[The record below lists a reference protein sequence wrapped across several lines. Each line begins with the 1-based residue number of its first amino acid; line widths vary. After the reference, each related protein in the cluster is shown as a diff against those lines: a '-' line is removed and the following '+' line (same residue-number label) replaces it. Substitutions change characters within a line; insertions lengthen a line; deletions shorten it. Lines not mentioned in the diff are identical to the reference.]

1 MSGWQRWVLLSS
13 QVRQIIVIV
22 VVIKKCQKQLR
33 KITSV
38 VLWSLYNTRWG
49 KLHSLTHPPTQTP
62 PLQTHTKSKVC
73 KILAYGKRYS
83 SALLLF
89 IKQKAC
95 LGEGIF
101 KYTCALFTW
110 TLRKTPK
117 KNQSPRPSTY
127 CTHKTQAD
135 LPLDKLGLSGH
146 SSGFNPPESL
156 RGEGGSN
163 TDCLAPW
170 PKLKLR
176 YPEESPQ
183 N

>member
-1 MSGWQRWVLLSS
+1 MSGWLRWVLLSS
-13 QVRQIIVIV
+13 QVSQIMVIV

-33 KITSV
+33 KMTNV
-38 VLWSLYNTRWG
+38 VLWSLYNSRRG
-49 KLHSLTHPPTQTP
+49 KPHSLTHPPTHTP
-62 PLQTHTKSKVC
+62 PLQTHTKSKVY
-73 KILAYGKRYS
+73 KILAYRKRYS
-83 SALLLF
+83 SAFLLF

-110 TLRKTPK
+110 TLQKNTK
-117 KNQSPRPSTY
+117 KQSPRPSTY
-127 CTHKTQAD
+127 YVHKTQAD

-146 SSGFNPPESL
+146 SSGFSPPESL